1 MVVYRDDKSL
11 PLWEAAGQLP
21 TYETAASSTGIDAR
35 RRPMAG
41 RILLKTTFVALLGF
55 LSLASLVSFHS
66 SSSLDGGY
74 RPTANPHLQEV
85 FARSLDRCRQVAAP
99 AGPPPGFHDR
109 TVSDRFEKGTRD
121 ILVRNA
127 TIWTGEDDGTQVLE
141 GYDVHVSKGII
152 QKIEKT
158 SHAADRQHAD
168 KDVEVIDAAGRWLTP
183 GLVDMHVHL
192 AISNTPSLS
201 ATEDTNSIGANI
213 NPWLRTADAM
223 NQQDTAFR
231 TSIAG
236 GVVAGLVLPGS
247 ANSMGGQAF
256 PIKYRPVSTHI
267 PSDRIIDP
275 PTSLTRLGPA
285 RSNSSSLSAADT
297 ERELLQTGMAR
308 NDSSSSFRHMKMAY
322 GENPRRV
329 YSKTRMDEAW
339 DMRQIFDEA
348 TTLKNQQDAFC
359 AKAQS
364 FAALHGADAAPMAEA
379 DATFPDS
386 LRLEALVDLLRGKL
400 LLNTHI
406 YTSADFDA
414 MIRHSHEWKFPIASF
429 HHAQSAY
436 LIPELLRKTYGNST
450 PAISIFQANH
460 YYKQESYAGTPLAG
474 AILDSYG
481 IVPIYKS
488 DHPVTDSRRIL
499 NQAAQAHHFGLRES
513 VAMRSVITAPAEKL
527 GLGHRLGY
535 VRKGWDADLVIWNNH
550 PLAIGATP
558 AEVVVDGIPQLG
570 RDAHVPAPFFP
581 EDAERRGRKAAP
593 PAPASANY
601 TEAIER
607 VKASTEAILTY
618 QTDPFPTAREAVA
631 GCTVLRNVSKVYSKA
646 KAGQD
651 GASRYTSIQAVD
663 LGSGGGVVVVEGG
676 KVTCQ
681 GHGDDCASACASPA
695 SELDIRG
702 GVVTP
707 GLTSY
712 GADLG
717 LTDIISQSEA
727 SDGSTFDPLES
738 KDSLASETSVSLR
751 RWPLAR
757 AADGLQW
764 GGRDL
769 KRARASGVT
778 TAVVAPQAGGF
789 FSGISVRFDTGA
801 RTVLDDGAVKEE
813 EVAVHVTLNH
823 NSNAPSVSE
832 QIAWIRQ
839 LLSGLPAGAAPAD
852 ASAAA
857 VWAKVARGEL
867 PLVVTALKA
876 SQIATLL
883 KLADSFPSLR
893 LVLSGAT
900 EAHLVAADLA
910 KRKVPVI
917 LIPQTWPR
925 TWDELQGLVGPPL
938 TASTTL
944 SALLDAGVKVAL
956 KIEEGWQASTLL
968 FDSIRAALE
977 TDGKV
982 DKRDALGLV
991 SSAVEDVLGLQ
1002 PEDSIVVWDGEP
1014 FEYGVKAV
1022 AVAGHNGLEMIV

>member
-702 GVVTP
+702 GV
-707 GLTSY
+707 
-712 GADLG
+712 
-717 LTDIISQSEA
+717 
-727 SDGSTFDPLES
+727 
-738 KDSLASETSVSLR
+738 
-751 RWPLAR
+751 
-757 AADGLQW
+757 
-764 GGRDL
+764 
-769 KRARASGVT
+769 
-778 TAVVAPQAGGF
+778 
-789 FSGISVRFDTGA
+789 
-801 RTVLDDGAVKEE
+801 EE